1 LNFLKI
7 CTNLI
12 KMNVKKLF
20 FILFSVSI
28 LLSVAACKR
37 YTTIENDEYILKIP
51 NFSITSSKQYADSTS
66 LKITHNNDEYSVW
79 VIRKNKFEFLSL
91 NDCVSKELAY
101 YIESQDY
108 SNITTKNTQ
117 INGKNAIIISGVTKT
132 QDFDCY
138 WSFAIIPTDFFY
150 YIIRVSSHGGKFTFN
165 EYYNSEIIN
174 SFILK

>member
-1 LNFLKI
+1 
-7 CTNLI
+7 
-12 KMNVKKLF
+12 MNVKKLF
-20 FILFSVSI
+20 LILFSISI
-28 LLSVAACKR
+28 ILFQFSCKQ

-51 NFSITSSKQYADSTS
+51 NFNIASSKQFADSTS
-66 LKITHNNDEYSVW
+66 LKIKHKNDKFSVW

-117 INGKNAIIISGVTKT
+117 IHGNDAIIISGVTKG
-132 QDFDCY
+132 DDYDCY
-138 WSFAIIPTDFFY
+138 WSFAIIPTDYFY
-150 YIIRVSSHGGKFTFN
+150 YIIRVSSHGRNMSFN
-165 EYYNSEIIN
+165 EYYNSKIIN